1 MSALK
6 DLKPGEK
13 CLIAYRVTIGWSSY
27 TNYQEA
33 TVDRITKSGLIV
45 VDDLKFYPESGRERS
60 SSRYKTH
67 ICTIDDES
75 ARKTMEEMK
84 VKIKINKVCTK
95 MNTIKREDLTYDQAV
110 QISKIMGWDE

>member
-1 MSALK
+1 MSELK
-6 DLKPGEK
+6 DLKPGDK
-13 CLIAYRVTIGWSSY
+13 CLIAYGVNVGWVNY
-27 TNYQEA
+27 TNYEEA
-33 TVDRITKSGLIV
+33 TVKRITKSGLIV

-75 ARKTMEEMK
+75 AIKTMKEMK

-95 MNTIKREDLTYDQAV
+95 MNMIKREELTYDQAV
-110 QISKIMGWDE
+110 QISKIMGWNE